1 MKKSKASTEEK
12 FLEWFN
18 EVEGFGLRSERF
30 YTSLDE
36 FRTREGQAASMMLWL
51 KAAYE
56 QGFNDAINQK
66 DE

>member
-1 MKKSKASTEEK
+1 MKASTEEK

-18 EVEGFGLRSERF
+18 KVEGFGLRSERF

-36 FRTREGQAASMMLWL
+36 LAASMMLWL